1 MVKCPGATCRREI
14 VLDVPL
20 KGADMY
26 IEASLG
32 KCPNEQCPLIVA
44 KNHVAIGNQLTVA
57 IRDHI
62 KKYYQGWMKCEDMAC
77 GARVRKMPLMF
88 QRGHPVC
95 PSCNK
100 GVLNPEYT
108 DSMLYTQMCFYQYLF
123 DLDRAVRQLT
133 EKNEKEKAQQF
144 SKDPDIK
151 EAYTHLRRV
160 AESWLKRSEY
170 SEVNL
175 DKLFEGL
182 FAVK

>member
-1 MVKCPGATCRREI
+1 
-14 VLDVPL
+14 
-20 KGADMY
+20 
-26 IEASLG
+26 
-32 KCPNEQCPLIVA
+32 
-44 KNHVAIGNQLTVA
+44 
-57 IRDHI
+57 
-62 KKYYQGWMKCEDMAC
+62 
-77 GARVRKMPLMF
+77 
-88 QRGHPVC
+88 
-95 PSCNK
+95 
-100 GVLNPEYT
+100 YT

-182 FAVK
+182 FSVK